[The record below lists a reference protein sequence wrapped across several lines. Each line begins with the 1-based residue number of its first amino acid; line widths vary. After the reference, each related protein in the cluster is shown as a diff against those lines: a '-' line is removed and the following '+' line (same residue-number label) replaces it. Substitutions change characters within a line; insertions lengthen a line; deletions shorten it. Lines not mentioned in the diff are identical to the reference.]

1 MRICL
6 WLCASRNVHAPQ
18 EDKWSKERALG
29 LVSGDIPS
37 ASDTSLLYKS
47 VTQAGKSNES
57 HSEMMCGGDT
67 RGQKEVSFNNGQGH
81 LLIRVA
87 SVE

>member
-1 MRICL
+1 MIPHFFISQSHR
-6 WLCASRNVHAPQ
+6 R
-18 EDKWSKERALG
+18 E
-29 LVSGDIPS
+29 LV
-37 ASDTSLLYKS
+37 
-47 VTQAGKSNES
+47 AGKSNES

-87 SVE
+87 SVEERT